1 VTERR
6 GYSGPTPGV
15 FGDFISPAFPP
26 SSEVVADS
34 VSPGSPKPEG
44 FLVHLAG
51 HVLLFDKRPAPD
63 FNALTGMRLLA
74 VAIVVEAIR
83 FAAVKGLYQ
92 AVPLV
97 ILVLLFLVG
106 ALLLVRF
113 VAGLRFRQIGL
124 YPWREWTPVEKS
136 YFIQLIVLANVVF
149 PFMFAG
155 KLRLIWAQPAALSVI
170 WNGFVPYL
178 FFGFYQEVVYRGMVQ
193 SELVRRW
200 GAFAGIFVANV
211 LYTFGPL
218 HWNYFWSRSAVAVPM
233 FAAIFAI
240 GLFFGVL
247 FRRSGNLWIVAVI
260 HGIGNA
266 YIVGSLTK
274 Y

>member
-1 VTERR
+1 M
-6 GYSGPTPGV
+6 
-15 FGDFISPAFPP
+15 
-26 SSEVVADS
+26 ADS
-34 VSPGSPKPEG
+34 VSPDSYNSGG
-44 FLVHLAG
+44 LLLHLRG
-51 HVLLFDKRPAPD
+51 HVLLFDRRSAPAYD
-63 FNALTGMRLLA
+63 GSAGIRLLLI
-74 VAIVVEAIR
+74 AIVVEALR
-83 FAAVKGLYQ
+83 LVAVRSLNLG
-92 AVPLV
+92 VPLV
-97 ILVLLFLVG
+97 ILVLLFLVC

-113 VAGLRFRQIGL
+113 VAGLRLSQIGL

-136 YFIQLIVLANVVF
+136 YFIQLLILANIVF
-149 PFMFAG
+149 PFVFASR
-155 KLRLIWAQPAALSVI
+155 LRLILAQPSAFSII

-178 FFGFYQEVVYRGMVQ
+178 FFGFYQEVVYRGMLQ

-200 GAFAGIFVANV
+200 GAVIGILIANI

-266 YIVGSLTK
+266 YIVGSLSK
-274 Y
+274 H